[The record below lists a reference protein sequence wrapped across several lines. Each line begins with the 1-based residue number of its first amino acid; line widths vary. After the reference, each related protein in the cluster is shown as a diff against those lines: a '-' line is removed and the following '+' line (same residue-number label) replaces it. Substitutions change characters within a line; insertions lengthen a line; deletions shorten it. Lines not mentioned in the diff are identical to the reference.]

1 MSSVDIYIAFIGLM
15 LVSVLSRTFLLLVG
29 SKFPIPHAIHEF
41 LRYAPTAALIAI
53 VLPDILFMKDPTT
66 QLLELNFYS
75 PQVFGAIGGI
85 IGFIL
90 TKSIL
95 ATIFFGMVFFTL
107 ARLLI
112 SF

>member
-1 MSSVDIYIAFIGLM
+1 MSSVDMWIAFVGLM
-15 LVSVLSRTFLLLVG
+15 LVSIFSRTFLLLVG
-29 SKFPIPHAIHEF
+29 SKLPIPNAIHEF

-53 VLPDILFMKDPTT
+53 VLPDILFAKDPVT
-66 QLLELNFYS
+66 QLLELNLYS

-107 ARLLI
+107 ARLMMQ
-112 SF
+112 